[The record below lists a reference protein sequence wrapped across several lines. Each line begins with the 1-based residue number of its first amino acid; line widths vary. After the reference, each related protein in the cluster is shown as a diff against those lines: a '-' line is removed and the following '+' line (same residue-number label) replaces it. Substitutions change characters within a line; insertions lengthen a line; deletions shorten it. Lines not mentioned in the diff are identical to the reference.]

1 MYVPDN
7 IEKILLKNGDKS
19 PINNYGVYNYF
30 NFSDHIQ
37 DSKMVAT
44 LIDDKYIITYGNA
57 EECYHYDLRYAI
69 TNEFGK
75 FHFIIIAYAN
85 DLLIW
90 TEEDNEYSDDEIDVI
105 IRIIDEVEKYIYD
118 TGIVKDVNISC
129 SHIDLCSYG
138 NNLNSYG
145 ELKKKLESL
154 KSKKTK
160 PITK

>member
-1 MYVPDN
+1 MCVSDN
-7 IEKILLKNGDKS
+7 IEKILFKNGDKS
-19 PINNYGVYNYF
+19 LINNYGVYNYF
-30 NFSDHIQ
+30 NFSDYIQ

-57 EECYHYDLRYAI
+57 EECYHYDLQYVI

-75 FHFIIIAYAN
+75 FDFTIIAYAN

-90 TEEDNEYSDDEIDVI
+90 KEDKLSDDEIDVI